1 MRNLLIPAAA
11 LGVTA
16 PAHAL
21 SIVSLHGAPFGTGGV
36 GAMTVIAALTVLGGV
51 VAYRLLK
58 R

>member
-1 MRNLLIPAAA
+1 MRKLLISAVA
-11 LGVTA
+11 LGMTA

-21 SIVSLHGAPFGTGGV
+21 SIVSLHGAPASTGAVGTG
-36 GAMTVIAALTVLGGV
+36 TVIAALTVLVGV